1 MATELKTLQVRDGKE
16 WRSWLGKNRATSPG
30 VWLVY
35 YKDHTGI
42 KSIPYENSVREA
54 LCFGWVD
61 SLIKRLDDRRYARKF
76 TPRKPASKWSQ
87 SNRKR
92 WRELKAA
99 GLLAPAGL
107 AAAPTE
113 NTYAPLPAVPDLP
126 AYIAQALRR
135 NREAWSFFQELA
147 PSHRRQYVR
156 WIHFAKRQET
166 REKRICE
173 AIAMLQAKQK
183 LGLK

>member
-1 MATELKTLQVRDGKE
+1 MATELKTLEVRDSKE
-16 WRSWLGKNRATSPG
+16 WRSWLGKNHAASPG

-42 KSIPYENSVREA
+42 KSVPYEDSVREA

-61 SLIKRLDDRRYARKF
+61 SLIKRLDGRRYARKF
-76 TPRKPASKWSQ
+76 TPRKSTSKWSP

-107 AAAPTE
+107 VAAPTE
-113 NTYAPLPAVPDLP
+113 KTYAPLPDVPELP
-126 AYIAQALRR
+126 DYIAAAFKR
-135 NREAWSFFQELA
+135 NSEAWSFFQELA

-156 WIHFAKRQET
+156 WIHYAKMQET
-166 REKRICE
+166 RKKRIRE
-173 AIAMLQAKQK
+173 AIALLEARQK

>member
-1 MATELKTLQVRDGKE
+1 MAEDLLVLWVRDSRK
-16 WRSWLGKNRATSPG
+16 WRAWLEKNHATSPG

-35 YKDHTGI
+35 YKGRTGI
-42 KSIPYENSVREA
+42 KSILYEDSIREA

-76 TPRKPASKWSQ
+76 TPRKPTSKWSP

-92 WRELKAA
+92 WRQLKTA
-99 GLLAPAGL
+99 GLLASAGL

-113 NTYAPLPAVPDLP
+113 NTYAPLPPVPELP
-126 AYIAQALRR
+126 DYISAALKR
-135 NREAWSFFQELA
+135 NRKAWNFFRELA
-147 PSHRRQYVR
+147 PTHRHKYVR
-156 WIHFAKRQET
+156 WIHYAKRQET
-166 REKRICE
+166 REKRIRE
-173 AIAMLQAKQK
+173 ARAMLQARRK